1 MTDPTTAREALIAEV
16 IGDLAKLLGQ
26 AEALAPML
34 DEACRSLLQADEQ
47 LRKTLADFE
56 CRMATI
62 TESAKIRAMQ
72 HLALQID
79 KAATQSV
86 QLQAQAMSRA
96 ARTAFDHALGDTLQ
110 HLLRRHLGPKVSSP
124 PRHSFEPWL
133 THLATLAAGSVLTW
147 ILALHR
153 GCV

>member
-56 CRMATI
+56 CRT
-62 TESAKIRAMQ
+62 
-72 HLALQID
+72 
-79 KAATQSV
+79 
-86 QLQAQAMSRA
+86 